1 MKNQAELVS
10 FEFLSSKPVIS
21 RRIIPENASKQVILK
36 TKNFAKKKTYR
47 KKKRIRIR
55 FFFRQISCMSVTV
68 RRTSV
73 KGEVNLSN
81 EIGAESQARGGL
93 ILVYVKATPVST
105 TLSASN
111 DLLFQGV
118 TTQARVVE
126 TLLCLTVNFTISGFL
141 VCC

>member
-1 MKNQAELVS
+1 MG
-10 FEFLSSKPVIS
+10 
-21 RRIIPENASKQVILK
+21 
-36 TKNFAKKKTYR
+36 
-47 KKKRIRIR
+47 
-55 FFFRQISCMSVTV
+55 
-68 RRTSV
+68 RTSV
-73 KGEVNLSN
+73 KGEVSFSN
-81 EIGAESQARGGL
+81 ENGPESQARGGL

-111 DLLFQGV
+111 GLLFQGV